1 LDNNILIFKLMLFAY
16 YISGPIVVLTVLT
29 ALFQIIVNSKFGRDH
44 ANREAVLCPER
55 ATMFKRIL
63 LPNILSLLFHFVLCM
78 IAANTFGLHGY
89 ITEELQKLFIVLFV
103 PIIYFLFGYLLKN
116 SIGAKFNIFSVSAVS
131 IIILVVL
138 FCANTNTKSNEWSIL
153 YFSFSP
159 ISYYEISLT
168 LENFFLALFPTAF
181 IWSGAEYKMD
191 NKRKSVFI
199 VVFLIFVGFFWAP
212 QVYNEFHSAA
222 VEREYYERYK
232 RDTVFQELAVLI
244 IEDDPNRAFDSEQ
257 IKDENG
263 KKHFEQY
270 YGVVLPEIDL
280 DKYYY
285 VIYWGKRVEF
295 DNGQRQTKE
304 ILNKNS
310 VVIYKVNVVK

>member
-1 LDNNILIFKLMLFAY
+1 MDNFIIYQLILYAY
-16 YISGPIVVLTVLT
+16 YISGPIVALIVST
-29 ALFQIIVNSKFGRDH
+29 ALVQIIINSKVSRDH
-44 ANREAVLCPER
+44 ANREAVVCPER
-55 ATMFKRIL
+55 ATMFKRII
-63 LPNILSLLFHFVLCM
+63 LPNILSLLFHFILCM

-89 ITEELQKLFIVLFV
+89 IAAEPQKLFIVLFV
-103 PIIYFLFGYLLKN
+103 PIVYFLFGYLLKN

-138 FCANTNTKSNEWSIL
+138 LCANTNTKSNEWSIF

-222 VEREYYERYK
+222 AEREYYERFK
-232 RDTVFQELAVLI
+232 RDTVYQELSVLI
-244 IEDDPNRAFDSEQ
+244 SENYPNSHFGGVQ
-257 IKDENG
+257 IKDENN
-263 KKHFEQY
+263 KKAFEQDY
-270 YGVVLPEIDL
+270 AVVLPEIDQ

-285 VIYWGKRVEF
+285 VIWWGRRVEIAE
-295 DNGQRQTKE
+295 GQMQTKE
-304 ILNKNS
+304 ILNNNS
-310 VVIYKVNVVK
+310 MVIYKVNLVK